1 LFFRLR
7 TRRRV
12 KKALKD
18 ISLQIALGRASSQ
31 HNSKYL
37 QTSWEIPWE
46 DYKQKARAIR
56 EKNVGQLPELIER
69 FSLEAEKAGARV
81 HRAAAPQ
88 DAVETILRIAREKNA
103 RLIVKSKSMV
113 SEEIGL
119 NDALERAGLQVVETD
134 LGEWIIQLA
143 GDRPSHITAPAL
155 HLTKEKIAEVLSQH
169 LGRPVPADAREIVRI
184 AREEMRKHFIQAD
197 IGVSGANFAVAESG
211 TLVIVSNEGNVRLAT
226 ALPPVHIA
234 LVTAEKFVETL
245 EEATLLIKA
254 LTVASSGKKL
264 TSYVSFITGPSST
277 TDIEK
282 ENVVGVHGPQEV
294 HIVILDNGRLALA
307 KNEDF
312 KDVLYCLKCGGCM
325 LVCPVFQSVGGH
337 VYGGPVYP
345 GGIGTLLTAMT
356 CSLRE
361 SYRTLDFCA
370 DCKKCEE
377 FCPVGIPTGELLL
390 RIKETRGPRLW
401 EKGLSSLVRSKALA
415 EKGAGILAVLQKAWQ
430 KDGYFR
436 RLPLVWTRG
445 KRIPVLKPRKSQP
458 EEPAGGPKAYL
469 FQGCLVKYF
478 FPEVRESV
486 VKSLAYFGYR
496 VVTPPEQVC
505 CGAPSQHLGDGK
517 AVRALAKKN
526 LESFAKEDPDV
537 IITVCPTGHALL
549 KDLYPRLDPQAS
561 RFAGRIQDF
570 TAFMASKGYLPPAKP
585 ADKKEVYYHYPCH
598 YLTELKLGDKP
609 PQLLRS
615 LGFDLAEQK
624 EPPACCGFCGVF
636 SVRNPRIS
644 AHLWRKKK
652 KDILTSRASLVA
664 TDCPG
669 CLFQL
674 RSGLETEGQP
684 VRSHH
689 TAEIFAELLEQ
700 AGPLQ
705 KTDSRPGR
713 DCQGKDLKKNQ

>member
-1 LFFRLR
+1 LFSRLR
-7 TRRRV
+7 TRQRA

-18 ISLQIALGRASSQ
+18 VNLQMALGRASSQ
-31 HNSKYL
+31 HNKKYL
-37 QTSWEIPWE
+37 QTSREIPWE
-46 DYKQKARAIR
+46 EYKQKARVIR
-56 EKNVGQLPELIER
+56 EKNIGQLPELIER
-69 FSLEAEKAGARV
+69 FSQEAEKAGARV
-81 HRAAAPQ
+81 HRASAPQ
-88 DAVETILRIAREKNA
+88 DAIDTILRIAREKKA

-119 NDALERAGLQVVETD
+119 NDALEKSGLQVVETD

-155 HLTKEKIAEVLSQH
+155 HLTKEKISEILSRR
-169 LGRPVPADAREIVRI
+169 LGWPVPADAREIVRI
-184 AREEMRKHFIQAD
+184 AREEMRPHFIQAD

-211 TLVIVSNEGNVRLAT
+211 TLVIVSNEGNVRLT
-226 ALPPVHIA
+226 TTLPPVHIA
-234 LVTAEKFVETL
+234 LVTVEKFVETL

-282 ENVVGVHGPQEV
+282 ENIVGVHGPQEV
-294 HIVILDNGRLALA
+294 HIIILDNGRLALA
-307 KNEDF
+307 ENEDF
-312 KDVLYCLKCGGCM
+312 KDVLFCLKCGGCM

-337 VYGGPVYP
+337 VFGGPVYP

-356 CSLRE
+356 RSLRE

-377 FCPVGIPTGELLL
+377 FCPVGIPTGDLLL
-390 RIKETRGPRLW
+390 RIKETQGSRLW
-401 EKGLSSLVRSKALA
+401 EKGLSSLFRSKALG
-415 EKGAGILAVLQKAWQ
+415 ENGARVLAVLQKVWQ

-445 KRIPVLKPRKSQP
+445 KRIPVLKFRKSRQ
-458 EEPAGGPKAYL
+458 EEPADGPKVYL

-505 CGAPSQHLGDGK
+505 CGAPSHHLGDDK
-517 AVRALAKKN
+517 AVRALAEKN

-549 KDLYPRLDPQAS
+549 KNLYPRLDPRAS

-570 TAFMASKGYLPPAKP
+570 TAFMASKGHLPPAR
-585 ADKKEVYYHYPCH
+585 ATDKEEVYYHYPCH
-598 YLTELKLGDKP
+598 YLTELRLGDKP
-609 PQLLRS
+609 PGLLRS

-636 SVRNPRIS
+636 SVKNPQIS
-644 AHLWRKKK
+644 AHLWKNKK
-652 KDILTSRASLVA
+652 KDILKSGAPLVA

-674 RSGLETEGQP
+674 RSGLETEDRTI
-684 VRSHH
+684 RSRH

-700 AGPLQ
+700 PAPPRN
-705 KTDSRPGR
+705 TDSRPGR
-713 DCQGKDLKKNQ
+713 DCQGKDLKENQ